1 MDKVLFLDACI
12 RSDSRTKRLAAKL
25 LERIGGEISA
35 IDLTE
40 PGIVPLSRSE
50 LEKRESL
57 IAKAEYSDPMF
68 DYAKAFAGADVIV
81 IAAPYWDLSFPSVL
95 KVFIERI
102 SVRGITFTYTEDG
115 VPVGLS
121 RAKKLYYVTTMG
133 AEGLPYDFGF
143 GYVKAVASMYFGI
156 RDAELITAEGLDLFG
171 NDPERILSAAEKK
184 I

>member
-1 MDKVLFLDACI
+1 MDKVLFVDSCI

-25 LERIGGEISA
+25 LERIGGSVSS
-35 IDLTE
+35 IDLKE
-40 PGIVPLSRSE
+40 PGVVPLSRIE

-57 IAKAEYSDPMF
+57 IASRDYSDPMF
-68 DYAKAFAGADVIV
+68 DYAKAFAAADVIV

-95 KVFIERI
+95 KVFIERTA
-102 SVRGITFTYTEDG
+102 VRGITFTYTDDG
-115 VPVGLS
+115 VPVGLT

-143 GYVKAVASMYFGI
+143 GYVKAISSMYFGI
-156 RDAELITAEGLDLFG
+156 RDTELITAEGLDLDG
-171 NDPERILSAAEKK
+171 NDTEKILSAAEKK